1 MIINLLNQYQSRQV
15 TVTGF
20 ALGTL
25 VFDAQLEEAHESV
38 LYVSENALESGALA
52 ADHSVLSPKTY
63 SVRGIFVSYSPP
75 VGLQAVVNSDLQLL
89 KRLPFLNGIVGRTEQ
104 AIAKVNRYAGQINR
118 TIETARKIARRLGPL
133 LPTSLQLL
141 GDRTQ
146 DTLTRQQKAYDDFL
160 TIQAN
165 GEFLT
170 ISTGLRQYT
179 NMLLTR
185 VVAVQDVDDA
195 LQVQLEFREVFITE
209 TRTVQGLVVQVPQA
223 ATNTTPS
230 KPDAPKTGRA
240 KEQSAKPKS
249 KGTTQP
255 TQQPQSRKSVARS
268 IGDIIRGL

>member
-38 LYVSENALESGALA
+38 LSVSENALESGALS

-63 SVRGIFVSYSPP
+63 SVRGIFVSYAPP

-118 TIETARKIARRLGPL
+118 TIETAKKIARRLGPL

-209 TRTVQGLVVQVPQA
+209 TRTVQGLVVQVPE
-223 ATNTTPS
+223 TTTPS
-230 KPDAPKTGRA
+230 KPEAKKTGRA
-240 KEQSAKPKS
+240 KDQAAKPKS

-255 TQQPQSRKSVARS
+255 TQQPKSNKSVARS